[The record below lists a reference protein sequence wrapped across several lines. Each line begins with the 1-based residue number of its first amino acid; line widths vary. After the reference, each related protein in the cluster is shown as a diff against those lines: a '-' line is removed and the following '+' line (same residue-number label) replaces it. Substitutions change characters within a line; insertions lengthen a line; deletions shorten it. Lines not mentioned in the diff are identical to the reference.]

1 MPQFHCI
8 EWVYFKKVFYVC
20 HIFQVNDWY
29 HEYIYLLIYLFFEAG
44 VVIYLHRPVISSQMR
59 IYKSVIDTSTE
70 LCCGFFFSYMYNMH
84 ICHALYLIIF
94 CNLAA
99 MCGWDQAVEL
109 KKLLQVQEFQT
120 FECVMDLLKNVLILY
135 WEKMCIHIMVFSSYI
150 LIL

>member
-1 MPQFHCI
+1 
-8 EWVYFKKVFYVC
+8 
-20 HIFQVNDWY
+20 
-29 HEYIYLLIYLFFEAG
+29 
-44 VVIYLHRPVISSQMR
+44 MR

-150 LIL
+150 LILQLACLLDVQVATFQRVHVKGSKSFSKPNILKLTSILRLIIPNNPVIIVFTSRH